1 MLHEKP
7 VFASRYIIQ
16 RCQIVT
22 LLDAHDL
29 VSFTPSMNV
38 RSGLVRLIMTF

>member
-29 VSFTPSMNV
+29 VSCIPMNV